1 MGFKTDLTQKEDSDS
16 DSSDSDDSNSH
27 PEKPQFS
34 IGRGKT
40 GVQTTV

>member
-1 MGFKTDLTQKEDSDS
+1 MVFNSKLTQEEDP
-16 DSSDSDDSNSH
+16 DSSDSDDSDSH